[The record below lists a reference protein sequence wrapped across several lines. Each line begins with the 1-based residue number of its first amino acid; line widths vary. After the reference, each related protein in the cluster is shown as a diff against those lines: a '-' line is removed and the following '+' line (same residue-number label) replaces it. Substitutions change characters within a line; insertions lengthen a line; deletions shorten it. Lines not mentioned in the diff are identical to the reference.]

1 MKRSQVDMLSGPL
14 LKNVIAFSIP
24 IILTSLL
31 QLFFNA
37 ADLIV
42 VGRFCGSISVG
53 AVGATGAITNLII
66 NVFIGLS
73 VGAGVTVAQCT
84 GAKDHDG
91 VRKTVHTAVLTALIG
106 GLILTFVGVAFS
118 GTFLRLM
125 DTPENVLPLST
136 VYMQIYFAGAVSMLV
151 YNFGAAILRAVGDT
165 KRPLYFLSIAGVVN
179 VVLNLI
185 FVTVFHMNVAGVAL
199 ATTISQ
205 TVSATLVVLTLMRR
219 QDACRLVL
227 KELKIHGEQFGRII
241 KIGLPAGIQGSLF
254 AISNVLIQS
263 SINSFVEIA
272 VSGNA
277 AAGNIEAFVWV
288 MMNAFQQS
296 ALNFIG
302 QNMGAKQYG
311 RLKKIMWVCIGCVAA
326 VGLVFGNLAFL
337 FGRPLLGIYITDSA
351 EAIEYGLIRMTFIA
365 VPYLLCGVMD
375 VATGCL
381 RGVGKS
387 MTAMIITIA
396 GACGFR
402 LFWIYTIFRIPA
414 MHTPHS
420 LYMSYPI
427 SWAMTFAVELIC
439 FIAVVKKLNSNK
451 EPEQA

>member
-1 MKRSQVDMLSGPL
+1 MLNGPL
-14 LKNVIAFSIP
+14 LKNVTAFAIP

-31 QLFFNA
+31 SLLFNA

-73 VGAGVTVAQCT
+73 VGAGVTVAQYT
-84 GAKDHDG
+84 GAKDDDG
-91 VRKTVHTAVLTALIG
+91 VRKTVHTAILTALIG
-106 GLILTFVGVAFS
+106 GLILTVIGVLFS

-136 VYMQIYFAGAVSMLV
+136 IYMQIYFAGAVAMLV

-165 KRPLYFLSIAGVVN
+165 KRPLYFLTIAGVVN
-179 VVLNLI
+179 VGLNVI

-205 TVSATLVVLTLMRR
+205 TIPAVLVVLTLMRR
-219 QDACRLVL
+219 QDACRLML
-227 KELKIHGEQFGRII
+227 KELKIHGEQFGRIV

-263 SINSFVEIA
+263 SINSFGEVV

-288 MMNAFQQS
+288 MMNAFQQA

-326 VGLVFGNLAFL
+326 VGIVFGNLAFL
-337 FGRPLLGIYITDSA
+337 FGRPLLGIYITDST
-351 EAIEYGLIRMTFIA
+351 EAIGYGLIRMTFIA
-365 VPYLLCGVMD
+365 VPYFLCGVMD

-414 MHTPHS
+414 MHTLHS
-420 LYMSYPI
+420 LYVSYPI
-427 SWAMTFAVELIC
+427 SWAMTFAVEMAC
-439 FIAVVKKLNSNK
+439 FIAVVKKLNANK
-451 EPEQA
+451 EAEQA

>member
-1 MKRSQVDMLSGPL
+1 
-14 LKNVIAFSIP
+14 
-24 IILTSLL
+24 
-31 QLFFNA
+31 
-37 ADLIV
+37 
-42 VGRFCGSISVG
+42 
-53 AVGATGAITNLII
+53 
-66 NVFIGLS
+66 
-73 VGAGVTVAQCT
+73 
-84 GAKDHDG
+84 
-91 VRKTVHTAVLTALIG
+91 
-106 GLILTFVGVAFS
+106 
-118 GTFLRLM
+118 M

-263 SINSFVEIA
+263 SINSFGEIA

>member
-1 MKRSQVDMLSGPL
+1 
-14 LKNVIAFSIP
+14 
-24 IILTSLL
+24 
-31 QLFFNA
+31 
-37 ADLIV
+37 
-42 VGRFCGSISVG
+42 
-53 AVGATGAITNLII
+53 
-66 NVFIGLS
+66 
-73 VGAGVTVAQCT
+73 
-84 GAKDHDG
+84 
-91 VRKTVHTAVLTALIG
+91 
-106 GLILTFVGVAFS
+106 
-118 GTFLRLM
+118 
-125 DTPENVLPLST
+125 
-136 VYMQIYFAGAVSMLV
+136 
-151 YNFGAAILRAVGDT
+151 
-165 KRPLYFLSIAGVVN
+165 
-179 VVLNLI
+179 
-185 FVTVFHMNVAGVAL
+185 
-199 ATTISQ
+199 
-205 TVSATLVVLTLMRR
+205 
-219 QDACRLVL
+219 
-227 KELKIHGEQFGRII
+227 
-241 KIGLPAGIQGSLF
+241 
-254 AISNVLIQS
+254 
-263 SINSFVEIA
+263 